1 MYIDNT
7 PMHKYILLDTTQKA
21 SYAFISSAYLTEHE
35 AKTKNYAFAMNR
47 ANKKYTLKK
56 DWK

>member
-1 MYIDNT
+1 MHIDNT
-7 PMHKYILLDTTQKA
+7 PIRKYILLDIIQRP
-21 SYAFISSAYLTEHE
+21 SYAFIDSAYLTEYE
-35 AKTKNYAFAMNR
+35 AKTKNYAFAMNH